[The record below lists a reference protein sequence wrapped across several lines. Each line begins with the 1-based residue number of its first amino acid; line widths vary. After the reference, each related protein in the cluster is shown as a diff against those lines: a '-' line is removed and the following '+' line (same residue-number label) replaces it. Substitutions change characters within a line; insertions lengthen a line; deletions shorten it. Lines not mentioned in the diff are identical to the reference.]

1 MKTEY
6 TPGPVFCLV
15 IAVGVP
21 LLLSAAGAAPAPGT
35 LPAAPGVN
43 AGQALYAEHCS
54 SCHGLVGEGTQ
65 QGPRLIG
72 AGTGSVDFMLSTGRM
87 PLADPL
93 QPALRRTPV
102 FSRREIDAL
111 IAYVA
116 SLGYPGPPIPS
127 IDLARGNLVRGQTLF
142 TSLCAPCH
150 GADGQGAAV
159 NQGQVAPS
167 LHVATPV
174 QIAEAI
180 RIGPGPMPP
189 FGEKVLDQ
197 GDLNSLVRYVASLR
211 TLPDRGGLGLGHE
224 GPVIEGFVAWLVGLG
239 LAVLVTRLIGTTT

>member
-1 MKTEY
+1 MKVVHTH
-6 TPGPVFCLV
+6 GPVVCLV
-15 IAVGVP
+15 LGVGVP
-21 LLLSAAGAAPAPGT
+21 LLLSAAWASPAPGT
-35 LPAAPGVN
+35 MPAAPDAQ
-43 AGQALYAEHCS
+43 AGHALYAEHCS
-54 SCHGLVGEGTQ
+54 SCHGLVGEGTHQ
-65 QGPRLIG
+65 SPPLIG
-72 AGTGSVDFMLSTGRM
+72 AGAASVDFMLSTGRM

-93 QPALRRTPV
+93 QPALRRPPM

-111 IAYVA
+111 IADVA

-127 IDLARGNLVRGQTLF
+127 VDLARGNLVRGQTLF
-142 TSLCAPCH
+142 TEACAPCH

-180 RIGPGPMPP
+180 RIGPGPMPR

-197 GDLNSLVRYVASLR
+197 GDLNSLVRYVYTLR
-211 TLPDRGGLGLGHE
+211 TVPDIGGLGLGHE

-239 LAVLVTRLIGTTT
+239 LMVLVTRLIGTTT